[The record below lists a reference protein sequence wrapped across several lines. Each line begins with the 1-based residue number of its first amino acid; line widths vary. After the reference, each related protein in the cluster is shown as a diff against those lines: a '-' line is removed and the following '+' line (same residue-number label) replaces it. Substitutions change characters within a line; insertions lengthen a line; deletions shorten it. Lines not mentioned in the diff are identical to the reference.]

1 MDTVF
6 FTKKVT
12 SLGGTRDFHIKG
24 MFLQLF
30 QSFGDVINYENFT
43 IKHFPLSLNF
53 SNFTLLINKL
63 GWLIN

>member
-6 FTKKVT
+6 KKVT

-30 QSFGDVINYENFT
+30 QSFGM
-43 IKHFPLSLNF
+43 
-53 SNFTLLINKL
+53 LLIMKIL
-63 GWLIN
+63 L

>member
-24 MFLQLF
+24 MLLQLF

-43 IKHFPLSLNF
+43 IAYILKIFNF
-53 SNFTLLINKL
+53 YILQ
-63 GWLIN
+63 

>member
-30 QSFGDVINYENFT
+30 QSFGDVINYEKILVN
-43 IKHFPLSLNF
+43 LS
-53 SNFTLLINKL
+53 I
-63 GWLIN
+63 